1 VPSLRDATADL
12 LESMRKK
19 MDEVTFRRA
28 CHVISEIER
37 TVHAAEGVRASN
49 WPAVGQLMYAS
60 HRSMRDDYEITCREL
75 DAVVEI
81 AESIGIPGGVY
92 GCRMTGGGFGGCAV
106 ALVKSDAVAAISQK
120 IAADYKKKTG
130 IEATIFVSRPVA
142 GATVIKA

>member
-1 VPSLRDATADL
+1 
-12 LESMRKK
+12 
-19 MDEVTFRRA
+19 
-28 CHVISEIER
+28 
-37 TVHAAEGVRASN
+37 
-49 WPAVGQLMYAS
+49 MYAS
-60 HRSMRDDYEITCREL
+60 HRSMRDDYEISCREI

-106 ALVKSDAVAAISQK
+106 ALAKSDAVAAISQK

-130 IEATIFVSRPVA
+130 IEATIFVSRPAA